1 MAELERCPSDKVSD
15 TKQNDRHCSI
25 LILIQVVWFLAPT
38 VLLCDQQCEV
48 IRLEI
53 PSVSVR
59 LLTGNENIETWSQQI
74 WDTIISN
81 TRIVVSTPQVLYDG
95 LTHSFIKMSQLALLV
110 FDEGQTLHVSL
121 ALLAFF

>member
-1 MAELERCPSDKVSD
+1 M
-15 TKQNDRHCSI
+15 
-25 LILIQVVWFLAPT
+25 WFLAPT

-59 LLTGNENIETWSQQI
+59 LLTGNENVETWSRQI
-74 WDTIISN
+74 WDTVLGS

-95 LTHSFIKMSQLALLV
+95 LAHSFIKMSQIALIV
-110 FDEGQTLHVSL
+110 FDEGKISEISATP
-121 ALLAFF
+121 